1 MCLSNVMDLSCT
13 LFGIE
18 AKTFAVKQLPIVRPE
33 QGSKECYS
41 EQHEVKVKLVA
52 TGHDIVL

>member
-1 MCLSNVMDLSCT
+1 MDLSCT